1 MEDFRKTLLGLDWIV
16 KVILVFVYNVY
27 GFLYRLTKGVIENDT
42 KLIVVAILML
52 IPPIS
57 LVMLIIDVVAVLAN
71 KGEPTFLA

>member
-1 MEDFRKTLLGLDWIV
+1 MEEFRKTLLGLDWVV

-27 GFLYRLTKGVIENDT
+27 GFLYRLSKGVIEKDT

-57 LVMLIIDVVAVLAN
+57 LIMLVVDVIAVLVN
-71 KGEPTFLA
+71 KGEPTFFA